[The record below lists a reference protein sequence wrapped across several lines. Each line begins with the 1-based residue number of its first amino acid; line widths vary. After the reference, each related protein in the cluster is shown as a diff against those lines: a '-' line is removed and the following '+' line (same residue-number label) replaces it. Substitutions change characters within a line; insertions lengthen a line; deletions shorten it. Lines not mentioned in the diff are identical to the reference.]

1 MYAVVCIKFKR
12 SVFPNIQHF
21 QRSNSSKIQNS
32 RKLNLQD
39 LKFERFKAPQFP
51 GVPEVLRIST
61 RLKTLKTFYSFLK
74 DKEFEEDPN
83 VQKSELLKIVTLNK

>member
-1 MYAVVCIKFKR
+1 M
-12 SVFPNIQHF
+12 
-21 QRSNSSKIQNS
+21 
-32 RKLNLQD
+32 QD